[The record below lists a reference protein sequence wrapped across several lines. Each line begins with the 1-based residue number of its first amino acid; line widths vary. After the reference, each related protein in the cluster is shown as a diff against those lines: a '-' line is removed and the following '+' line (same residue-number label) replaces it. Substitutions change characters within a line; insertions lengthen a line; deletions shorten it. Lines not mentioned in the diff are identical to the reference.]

1 MIVVAEPGHYVF
13 SLTARRRKKP
23 VEKYSGVL
31 RTHRF
36 YINYYILLESQE
48 PSRAITD
55 NEPRVSFPV
64 RFTEVLLDFAR
75 ELGGS
80 VVKSQKVKIRG
91 ESLYYEK
98 PIVVLPNELAFRRH
112 LLFALTA
119 STYRKPSEAK
129 LNTLRD
135 LLLVMNANL
144 LNVLSSMAIDRYK
157 ELRASQ
163 NPTWHWS
170 MLRVGKAIKVL
181 YKLD

>member
-1 MIVVAEPGHYVF
+1 MIAVAEPGQYVF

-36 YINYYILLESQE
+36 YINYYTLLEGQE

-64 RFTEVLLDFAR
+64 SFTEVLLDFAR
-75 ELGGS
+75 ELGGD
-80 VVKSQKVKIRG
+80 VVKSQRVKIRG
-91 ESLYYEK
+91 EGLYYER

-112 LLFALTA
+112 LLFALTT

-129 LNTLRD
+129 LNALRD
-135 LLLVMNANL
+135 LMLTMNANL
-144 LNVLSSMAIDRYK
+144 LNVLSSIVIDRYK
-157 ELRASQ
+157 ELKTSQ
-163 NPTWHWS
+163 NPAWRWS